1 MKHSCC
7 NSMGIKLFFLLLLA
21 VSLHAKKSHDI
32 ALYYEANPSQTFMQH
47 FDWVVVDPDVIN
59 PAVKKRFEKKLFA
72 YVSIGEI
79 EPWRKSN
86 PPYDKKWIIANNKA
100 WDSKIADYTQP
111 AYRNYVLARIKTLY
125 EKGYRGFFLDTLDA
139 PFGSIE
145 SKDEMLYKKG
155 LSELIVQIHTT
166 FPDVKLIANR
176 GFEVQETLCANVDA
190 VAAESLYQKIDTKD
204 FSYKEVSKEDRQWIR
219 NQLKVAQKCGLEAIS
234 IDYVSPKNKKLQRET
249 VEKIVAEGF
258 TPYVTD
264 YKLSTHGMGKKALL
278 SREVLI
284 LYDGSTLSKDD
295 IIYSEP
301 YLTLSTP
308 LEYLG
313 YIPKLHDLRK
323 GFPKLLGEDLAGII
337 IWDGGENETELFS
350 FVEEAI
356 HSNTKVLFLNSFG
369 FTMTPQRAEFL
380 GLSMM
385 ENRGGVLDPIV
396 ITHRDS
402 IVGYETQPFLENS
415 SPIFEPL
422 EGKPLIQAQNSMGQ
436 SFVPAALMP
445 WGGYALDK
453 SFMITSDGTS
463 IWAIDPVEF
472 FRLALQL
479 PSIPAPN
486 VTTENGNRLWMTHVD
501 GDGMIEK
508 TRFKA
513 DEYAVETL
521 YNEVLTHYK
530 VPQSISVIVGEVS
543 ADGVVPQLSD
553 RMIKGVKEIFKLPYV
568 EPASHSFSH
577 PFQWKKVVANK
588 DESQEGRGLP
598 IKGYVFSLERE
609 LQGSI
614 DYINTNLT
622 SPSKKASMLFWTGDC
637 NPPEEVLREAQE
649 ANILTINGG
658 DTTIQKNAPW
668 LSLISPI
675 SLKKGDYRQIL
686 APNQNENVYTGDW
699 TFPKWGFKRVIETF
713 EMTDKPRRYKPID
726 LYYHFYSAS
735 LSSSMASLKSVY
747 DYVLTQKTLPLYIS
761 EYIRIADDFY
771 NTSIATIENGWEIRN
786 AGELKTLRLPKDNR
800 YPDFSK
806 SDGIV
811 GFYDDVDGRYIH
823 LNGQGSYTLVMSDK
837 APMVPYLIQSNG
849 RVVKSSNGALVLK
862 SYVPFQSKWNLPSGC
877 EIKTNPKMS
886 ISKIKEGVVSVTSTL
901 PSEVK
906 FEFTCH

>member
-7 NSMGIKLFFLLLLA
+7 NSMGIKLFLFLFLA
-21 VSLHAKKSHDI
+21 VCLQAKKSHDI
-32 ALYYEANPSQTFMQH
+32 ALYYGVNPSQTFMQH
-47 FDWVVVDPDVIN
+47 FDWIVVDPDVIN
-59 PAVKKRFEKKLFA
+59 PSVKKRFEKKLFA
-72 YVSIGEI
+72 YVSVGEI

-86 PPYDKKWIIANNKA
+86 APYDKKWIIANNKA

-111 AYRNYVLARIKTLY
+111 AYRNYVLARMKSLY
-125 EKGYRGFFLDTLDA
+125 TQGYRGFFLDTLDA
-139 PFGSIE
+139 PFGSIA

-155 LSELIVQIHTT
+155 LSELIVQIRTT
-166 FPDVKLIANR
+166 FPDTKIIANR
-176 GFEVQETLCANVDA
+176 GFEVQKTLCLNVDA

-204 FSYKEVSKEDRQWIR
+204 FTYKEVSKEDRDWLR
-219 NQLKVAQKCGLEAIS
+219 NQLKAAQNCNLEAIS

-249 VEKIVAEGF
+249 VNKIVTEGF

-264 YKLSTHGMGKKALL
+264 YKLLTHGMGKKALL

-284 LYDGSTLSKDD
+284 LYDGSKLSKDD
-295 IIYSEP
+295 IVYSEP
-301 YLTLSTP
+301 YLILSTP

-313 YIPKLHDLRK
+313 YIPKLHDIRK
-323 GFPKLLGEDLAGII
+323 GFPELSQENLAGMI

-350 FVEEAI
+350 FIQEAI

-369 FTMTPQRAEFL
+369 FTMTPQKAKLL
-380 GLSMM
+380 GLSMI
-385 ENRGGVLDPIV
+385 ENRSKVLDPIT

-402 IVGYETQPFLENS
+402 IVGYETQPFLENK
-415 SPIFEPL
+415 SPIIELL
-422 EGKPLIQAQNSMGQ
+422 EGKPLIKAQNSLGQ
-436 SFVPAALMP
+436 SFIPAALTP
-445 WGGYALDK
+445 WGGYALDQ
-453 SFMITSDGTS
+453 SFMISSSNAS
-463 IWAIDPVEF
+463 IWAIDPVEL

-486 VTTENGNRLWMTHVD
+486 VTTENGSRLWMTHVD

-508 TRFKA
+508 TRFKP

-521 YNEVLTHYK
+521 YNEVFKQYK
-530 VPQSISVIVGEVS
+530 IPQSVSVIVGEV
-543 ADGVVPQLSD
+543 APNGIAPLLSN

-577 PFQWKKVVANK
+577 PFQWKKIVDAQG
-588 DESQEGRGLP
+588 DLEGYNLP
-598 IKGYVFSLERE
+598 IKGYTFLLDTE
-609 LQGSI
+609 LKGSI

-622 SPSKKASMLFWTGDC
+622 SPSKNASMLFWTGDC

-668 LSLISPI
+668 LSLVSPI
-675 SLKKGDYRQIL
+675 SIKKGDYRQIL
-686 APNQNENVYTGDW
+686 APNQNENVYTGNW
-699 TFPKWGFKRVIETF
+699 IFPKWGFKRVIETF

-735 LSSSMASLKSVY
+735 LSPSLASLKSVY
-747 DYVLTQKTLPLYIS
+747 DYALTQKTLPLYIS
-761 EYIRIADDFY
+761 QYIQIADDFY

-786 AGELKTLRLPKDNR
+786 AGELKTLKLPKNNH

-806 SDGIV
+806 SDGII

-823 LNGQGSYTLVMSDK
+823 LNGQGVYTLVMSDK

-877 EIKTNPKMS
+877 EMKTNQKMT
-886 ISKIKEGVVSVTSTL
+886 ISKIKEGVVSVTSTF

-906 FEFTCH
+906 FEFICH